1 MYQEN
6 TMLKE
11 ENEHLRMRVK
21 AMQEKNDTQTGE
33 LTRLKALQALGNL
46 RNAAADGEDGGL
58 ETIIENYI
66 KENESLR

>member
-1 MYQEN
+1 
-6 TMLKE
+6 MLKE

-33 LTRLKALQALGNL
+33 LSRLKALQALGNL
-46 RNAAADGEDGGL
+46 RNAADGEEGGL